1 MPRIRGDAAGGKPI
15 ISVALLPALP
25 RLEGVVP
32 LATPSTV
39 DMLECRALLDTGADG
54 TSVCHST
61 ARAAGLRSHGKRPVI
76 GIGGQNYH
84 RTWGLFLGFLTE
96 ENASPFVLDEPLL
109 AVEIPDNGWFEA
121 IIGRDVLTKGTFTMR
136 PGGEFE
142 FDLPDDA

>member
-1 MPRIRGDAAGGKPI
+1 MRRAVSRSFG
-15 ISVALLPALP
+15 LLCFLP
-25 RLEGVVP
+25 SRVP
-32 LATPSTV
+32 KGSRRSLPLRPSTCSNAARCST
-39 DMLECRALLDTGADG
+39 LALTGHRL
-54 TSVCHST
+54 CQST

-109 AVEIPDNGWFEA
+109 AVEIPDNGWFEV

-142 FDLPDDA
+142 FDLPDNA